1 MLYFETNGHSIR
13 RLCEGSLMSLYSFF
27 YPTWSALNWCKHLFT
42 ISQSSI
48 LINRALWVKICLKII
63 SWSSKTCFCSSFSFH
78 SPRAFSLPLYQVSP
92 LLQGHMSVSLQSS
105 GISDQHVPH
114 IYFFWNILGLPA
126 CLLFPVSSSTS
137 VLCEEASKHE
147 HKAPAPSQHPSHS
160 PKDHVR
166 AKKNT
171 CFRPT
176 GHACW
181 DRDMLFLH
189 PDTCPSLSRNDP
201 ELHWTWNPPSHK
213 HPGWK
218 FNKRACSVGWV
229 LWDCWWF

>member
-1 MLYFETNGHSIR
+1 MKQQDLFLLFVFLSFTKSF
-13 RLCEGSLMSLYSFF
+13 LTSSLS
-27 YPTWSALNWCKHLFT
+27 
-42 ISQSSI
+42 SQSPFARAHVSI
-48 LINRALWVKICLKII
+48 
-63 SWSSKTCFCSSFSFH
+63 SSKQWDFWSTRASYILFLKYSWATCMPALPCLQQHICAVWRSIKAWAQGTCSIT
-78 SPRAFSLPLYQVSP
+78 A
-92 LLQGHMSVSLQSS
+92 
-105 GISDQHVPH
+105 
-114 IYFFWNILGLPA
+114 
-126 CLLFPVSSSTS
+126 
-137 VLCEEASKHE
+137 
-147 HKAPAPSQHPSHS
+147 PSHS

-201 ELHWTWNPPSHK
+201 EPHWTWNPPSHK